1 MTKWIDIS
9 RVPIGIRIAITQLIS
24 FPWVAKKDV
33 VVGGLVAKEIT
44 LLSRIQML
52 LLKLL
57 LSFDNIL
64 MTLII
69 IEYRAKENGAISMFG
84 SHFSL
89 SMNIARWD
97 KGMAILL

>member
-1 MTKWIDIS
+1 M
-9 RVPIGIRIAITQLIS
+9 
-24 FPWVAKKDV
+24 
-33 VVGGLVAKEIT
+33 
-44 LLSRIQML
+44 LS
-52 LLKLL
+52 LKLL